1 MKEIDFTPMTTARVT
16 QAEFAVLAGVSRV
29 TVNNWMH
36 KRLGVHEA
44 RAPRI
49 TRLLSV
55 LANAVAQER
64 LPLKDTPRD
73 QRTEAIKRIVVET
86 LSGAA
91 K

>member
-1 MKEIDFTPMTTARVT
+1 MKDIDFTPLTAAKVT
-16 QAEFAVLAGVSRV
+16 QSEFASIAGVSRV

-44 RAPRI
+44 RATRI
-49 TRLLSV
+49 TRLLS
-55 LANAVAQER
+55 AITTAVGQER

-73 QRTEAIKRIVVET
+73 QRTDAIKRIVVET